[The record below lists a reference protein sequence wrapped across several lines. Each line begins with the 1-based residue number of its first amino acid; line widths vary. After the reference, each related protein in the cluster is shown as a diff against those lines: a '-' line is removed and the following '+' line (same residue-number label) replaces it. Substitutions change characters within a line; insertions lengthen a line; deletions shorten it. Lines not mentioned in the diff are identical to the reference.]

1 MAKTSEDTAT
11 LSREAGLHPTT
22 EADVTDAMVGGIELA
37 ASELQLAGRV
47 LRPGDEAYDEART
60 LFNSMIDKR
69 PALIAQCSGP
79 ADVIAALRFGRAQ
92 GLEIAVR
99 AGGHSVAGA
108 SLCDDGLVIDV
119 RPMKDIEVDP
129 VARTARVGAGCTW
142 ADVDRATQE
151 HGLATTGGRVSTTGV
166 AGLTLGGGSGWLE
179 RRHGLACDNLVA
191 VELVTA
197 DGELITA
204 SADEHPELF
213 WALHGGGGNFGVATA
228 LTFRLHPV
236 GPDVLAGLLLYD
248 AARGADLLR
257 LTRDVMVDAPD
268 EFAPAV
274 AYFTVPEDD
283 ELPAELHGRLV
294 SALVLCWTGPIEEGE
309 RVLAPFRALGPVA
322 DLVGVMPYAEF
333 QCAIDDPP
341 GHRNWW
347 TAEYLHVVTD
357 EAIDVIHHHSLATPT
372 PGPAQ
377 SFIVPWGGA
386 VARLAE
392 DETPMTQRDAT
403 WVVHPFAMWENPDE
417 DDRVI
422 GWAKAFR
429 DDIARL
435 ASGGV
440 YLNFI
445 GNEGEDRVRA
455 AFGDE
460 KYRRLSQLKAQYD
473 PDNVFRGNQNIKP
486 SLAGALR

>member
-1 MAKTSEDTAT
+1 M
-11 LSREAGLHPTT
+11 
-22 EADVTDAMVGGIELA
+22 TDATVSGIDPA
-37 ASELQLAGRV
+37 ASGLDLEGTL
-47 LRPGDEAYDEART
+47 LRPGDEEYDEART

-69 PALIAQCSGP
+69 PALIAQCAGTD
-79 ADVIAALRFGRAQ
+79 DVIAALSYAREQ

-108 SLCDDGLVIDV
+108 SLCDGGLVIDV
-119 RPMKDIEVDP
+119 RPMKDIAVDP
-129 VARTARVGAGCTW
+129 MARTARVGAGCTW
-142 ADVDRATQE
+142 ADVDRATQR

-166 AGLTLGGGSGWLE
+166 SGLTLGGGSGWLE
-179 RRHGLACDNLVA
+179 RRHGLSCDNLIS

-204 SADEHPELF
+204 SAGEHAELF

-228 LTFRLHPV
+228 LTFQLHPV

-248 AARGADLLR
+248 AGRGADLLR
-257 LTRDVMVDAPD
+257 LTRDIMVDAPE
-268 EFAPAV
+268 EFGPAIG
-274 AYFTVPEDD
+274 YLTVPPED

-294 SALVLCWTGPIEEGE
+294 SALVFCWSGRIADGE
-309 RVLAPFRALGPVA
+309 RFVEPFRALGPVA
-322 DLVGVMPYAEF
+322 DLVGVVPYADF
-333 QCAIDDPP
+333 QRSIDDPP
-341 GHRNWW
+341 GYRNWW

-357 EAIDVIHHHSLATPT
+357 EAIDIIHEHSMKTPT
-372 PGPAQ
+372 PSPAQ

-386 VARLAE
+386 VARVGE

-403 WVVHPFAMWENPDE
+403 WVIHPFALWESPDD

-445 GNEGEDRVRA
+445 GDEGEDRVRA
-455 AFGDE
+455 AFGEE
-460 KYRRLSQLKAQYD
+460 KYGRLARLKAQYD
-473 PDNVFRGNQNIKP
+473 PDNVFRGNQNIRP
-486 SLAGALR
+486 ATTA